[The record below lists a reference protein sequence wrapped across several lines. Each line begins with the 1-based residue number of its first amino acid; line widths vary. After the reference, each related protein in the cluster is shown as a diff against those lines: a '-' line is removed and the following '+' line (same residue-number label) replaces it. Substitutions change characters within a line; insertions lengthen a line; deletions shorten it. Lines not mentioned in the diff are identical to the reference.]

1 MSASLL
7 PPNTTPLERRIAD
20 TTGIISELPSP
31 LRQLWDPATI
41 PADLLPYLAWA
52 LSIEEEWRFA
62 RSDQERRTLVATSI
76 DLHRYKGTPYAVRR
90 GMQLLG
96 FRDAEIIEGLPALH
110 HDGEIARDGH
120 HAFAGAARW
129 ALFRVAVDL
138 GNQEGLDRQRI
149 ARIRHIIEYYKNA
162 RSHLY
167 ALTFRAN
174 LSSAVDRPA
183 GLFLPLTVG
192 LQLRRAKGVRDGC
205 LPRGSVRRY
214 RRDGELRF
222 NGETRRSERV
232 VVATTRYQAGRL
244 YWRQPLTLNLRT
256 PLTREALL
264 PRDGRLAFD
273 GSARRGLPMATVAP
287 PTLRTTRTLPRNG
300 CFTRQGFGP
309 ERRGAVTYGSG
320 QLRGGHHRY
329 HPMTQHEAFA

>member
-1 MSASLL
+1 MSATLL
-7 PPNTTPLERRIAD
+7 PPNTTHLERRLTD
-20 TTGIISELPSP
+20 TTAIISELPSP
-31 LRQLWDPATI
+31 LRQLWNPATI

-62 RSDQERRTLVATSI
+62 RTDQERRTLVATSI

-96 FRDAEIIEGLPALH
+96 FRDAEIIEGLPAVH
-110 HDGEIARDGH
+110 HNGEITRDGH

-174 LSSAVDRPA
+174 LSSTVDRPA
-183 GLFLPLTVG
+183 RLLLPLAVG
-192 LQLRRAKGVRDGC
+192 LQLHSAKGVRDGR
-205 LPRGSVRRY
+205 LSRGSVRRY
-214 RRDGELRF
+214 RRDGELSF
-222 NGETRRSERV
+222 NGETRRSHRV

-244 YWRQPLTLNLRT
+244 YWRHPLNLRLRAS
-256 PLTREALL
+256 LTREALL

-273 GSARRGLPMATVAP
+273 GSARRGQPMATVVP
-287 PTLRTTRTLPRNG
+287 PTLRVTRSLPRNG
-300 CFTRQGFGP
+300 HFTRQGFGP
-309 ERRGAVTYGSG
+309 DRRGAVTYGTG
-320 QLRGGHHRY
+320 HPRGGHHRY
-329 HPMTQHEAFA
+329 HPKTQHEAFA

>member
-1 MSASLL
+1 MSATLL

-31 LRQLWDPATI
+31 LRQLWNPATI

-183 GLFLPLTVG
+183 QLFLPLAVG
-192 LQLRRAKGVRDGC
+192 LQLRRAKGVRDGR

-222 NGETRRSERV
+222 NSETRRSERV

-244 YWRQPLTLNLRT
+244 YWRQPLSLHLRT
-256 PLTREALL
+256 SLTWEALL

-273 GSARRGLPMATVAP
+273 DSARRGLPMATVTP

-300 CFTRQGFGP
+300 RFTRQGFGP

>member
-7 PPNTTPLERRIAD
+7 PPNTTLLERRIAD

-110 HDGEIARDGH
+110 HDGEISRDGH

-183 GLFLPLTVG
+183 RLFLPLAVG
-192 LQLRRAKGVRDGC
+192 LQLRRAKGLRDGR
-205 LPRGSVRRY
+205 LPRGSERRY

-222 NGETRRSERV
+222 NGGTRRSERV
-232 VVATTRYQAGRL
+232 VVATTHYQAGRL
-244 YWRQPLTLNLRT
+244 YWRQPLSLHLRT
-256 PLTREALL
+256 SLTREALL

-273 GSARRGLPMATVAP
+273 GSARRGQPMATVAT
-287 PTLRTTRTLPRNG
+287 PTLRVTRSLPRNG
-300 CFTRQGFGP
+300 RFTRQGFGP
-309 ERRGAVTYGSG
+309 ERRGAVTYGSR
-320 QLRGGHHRY
+320 QPRGGLHRY
-329 HPMTQHEAFA
+329 HPMTRHEAFA

>member
-1 MSASLL
+1 MSTTLL
-7 PPNTTPLERRIAD
+7 PPNTTPLEQRIAV

-31 LRQLWDPATI
+31 LRELWNPATI
-41 PADLLPYLAWA
+41 PAELLPYLAWA

-110 HDGEIARDGH
+110 HDGEITRDGH

-138 GNQEGLDRQRI
+138 GNQEGLDHQRI

-174 LSSAVDRPA
+174 LSSAVDHPA
-183 GLFLPLTVG
+183 RLCLPLTVG
-192 LQLRRAKGVRDGC
+192 LQLRRAKGVRDGR
-205 LPRGSVRRY
+205 LHRGSVRRY

-232 VVATTRYQAGRL
+232 VAATTRYQAGRL
-244 YWRQPLTLNLRT
+244 YWRQPLTLHLRI

-264 PRDGRLAFD
+264 PRDGRLTFD
-273 GSARRGLPMATVAP
+273 GSARRGLPMATLAP
-287 PTLRTTRTLPRNG
+287 LTLRTTRTLPRNG
-300 CFTRQGFGP
+300 RFTRQGFGP
-309 ERRGAVTYGSG
+309 QRRGAVTYGSG
-320 QLRGGHHRY
+320 QPRGGHHRY
-329 HPMTQHEAFA
+329 QSMTRHEAFA